1 MDALAKAQG
10 LDYERQRKAVAKEL
24 EVSARA
30 IDNEVRARREDNKIA
45 PLYGHWITEPWPE
58 PIALWVMMSWVHDEI
73 ATHSPI
79 LNINSAEPESGKSTT
94 IGLISFLM
102 PRCIATVSV
111 TEAAIFRAIK
121 RWQPSFAID
130 EFDDVLA
137 SIDQNK
143 SALKEVINSGHTRG
157 QGVP

>member
-1 MDALAKAQG
+1 MLDALAKAQG

-79 LNINSAEPESGKSTT
+79 LNINSAEPSCVASAR
-94 IGLISFLM
+94 IGCRKCTAGIE
-102 PRCIATVSV
+102 RDGDATPG
-111 TEAAIFRAIK
+111 R
-121 RWQPSFAID
+121 
-130 EFDDVLA
+130 
-137 SIDQNK
+137 
-143 SALKEVINSGHTRG
+143 
-157 QGVP
+157 